1 MLKTEKPEYIF
12 LILSHNIMH
21 VKMNIFLPLSVLIV
35 TLSDISPRNM
45 QSFIIIYFFISHSM
59 SIMLIVYILCLVLEN
74 LAYIFI

>member
-1 MLKTEKPEYIF
+1 MLKTEKTEYIF

-21 VKMNIFLPLSVLIV
+21 VKMNIFLPLAVLIV

>member
-1 MLKTEKPEYIF
+1 MLKTEKTEYIF